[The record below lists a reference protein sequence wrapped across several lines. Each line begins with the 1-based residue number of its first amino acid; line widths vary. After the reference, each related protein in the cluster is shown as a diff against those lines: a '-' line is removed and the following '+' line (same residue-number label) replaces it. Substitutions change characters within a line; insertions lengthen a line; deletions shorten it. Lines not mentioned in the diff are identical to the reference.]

1 MLAAMDPVLVQI
13 GPIVLR
19 WYGAMMALAI
29 LLGLWLSGR
38 MAPLFGIPVEV
49 VDRHG
54 IPFILWLFAG
64 ARLGYVVS
72 HPGPFLANP
81 VEILRIDRG
90 GLASHGAIAAGLLY
104 AWWLGRREGISP
116 WSFTD
121 LCAVWI
127 PLANL
132 LVRFGNFMNGE
143 LYGDRT
149 SLPWGVV
156 FPTAPDGPR
165 HPLQLYEMLTSA
177 ILFGLVLRWTDRRR
191 YPGEVFWKTMVFLS
205 GVRFLLDLL
214 RSQDRV
220 IGFLTLGQVAA
231 LVLLASGVYVLARH
245 RVPTGSGGVPEGETP
260 RVQGREEG

>member
-13 GPIVLR
+13 GPVIIR

-38 MAPLFGIPVEV
+38 MAPRFGIPSEV

-54 IPFILWLFAG
+54 IPFILWLFVG

-72 HPGPFLANP
+72 HPAPFLANP
-81 VEILRIDRG
+81 LEIVRIDHG
-90 GLASHGAIAAGLLY
+90 GLASHGAIVAGLVY
-104 AWWLGRREGISP
+104 AWWLQRREGISL

-121 LCAVWI
+121 LCSVWI

-177 ILFGLVLRWTDRRR
+177 VLFGLVLHWTDRRR
-191 YPGEVFWKTMVFLS
+191 YPGQVFWKTMVFLS

-214 RSQDRV
+214 RSHDRV
-220 IGFLTLGQVAA
+220 IGFLTLGQLAA
-231 LVLLASGVYVLARH
+231 LVLLAFGVYVLISH
-245 RVPTGSGGVPEGETP
+245 RVPAGSGGTPEGETP
-260 RVQGREEG
+260 TARGREG